1 MSHSDIVASAPGPA
15 AGYVSE
21 SLATGSVA
29 AGLVALVTGGDT
41 SDTST
46 PTTAP
51 APVLVGVTFSTD
63 ANAVVPVG
71 TAFTVTQVTGN
82 GLGATLAHT
91 VVVTPEGFEIVPT
104 AVPAADTMYVF
115 AWSS

>member
-1 MSHSDIVASAPGPA
+1 MSHSDIVASAPGPS
-15 AGYVSE
+15 AGYVAE
-21 SLATGSVA
+21 SLATGDLA

-41 SDTST
+41 NDTD
-46 PTTAP
+46 
-51 APVLVGVTFSTD
+51 VLVGVTFSTD

-71 TAFTVTQVTGN
+71 ETFTVTQVTGN

-91 VVVTPEGFEIVPT
+91 VATTPEGFTITPT
-104 AVPAADTMYVF
+104 AAPIADTMYLF